1 MTPQQYGLQK
11 IAYSTSE
18 TLKILPFGKTRL
30 YEFVK
35 RGILRPGKN
44 GKKNI
49 FFAVEIAALLDG
61 LRDPSFFRNRGAAGR
76 EEVDRMVRGRGIT
89 EEERARKKAAR
100 GRRLAAGSGLRG
112 LE

>member
-1 MTPQQYGLQK
+1 MTPQEYGLQK
-11 IAYSTSE
+11 VAYSTSE
-18 TLKILPFGKTRL
+18 TLKILPVGRTRL

-61 LRDPSFFRNRGAAGR
+61 LRDPTFFRDRGGAGR
-76 EEVDRMVRGRGIT
+76 EEVERMVQGRRIT
-89 EEERARKKAAR
+89 EEERARRNAAAEEL
-100 GRRLAAGSGLRG
+100 LADAGWPP
-112 LE
+112 EAA